1 MDTESVY
8 CFEWFLEN
16 LQVFKQFEDVSQ
28 LRGWILWRMWPSE
41 VQAETAPLP
50 YMRQRFRLRNK

>member
-28 LRGWILWRMWPSE
+28 LRGWIL
-41 VQAETAPLP
+41 
-50 YMRQRFRLRNK
+50 